1 MPTIK
6 TGAFKVFAHTHY
18 PFENAVKKV
27 WPLALS
33 LERPKEK
40 KTRSEF
46 PQSPRAAQIAS
57 QKERRLLQRFFSF
70 REEGDERKPLSGI

>member
-27 WPLALS
+27 WPLPLS
-33 LERPKEK
+33 LERTKK

-46 PQSPRAAQIAS
+46 SKSPPRADCIS
-57 QKERRLLQRFFSF
+57 
-70 REEGDERKPLSGI
+70 EGATAAARGS